1 MTKKF
6 SDIKITYDNFVGK
19 SKVDYLTP
27 FMGVAVLGT
36 VLRSFHLID
45 EDTFVNE
52 KFSLTPTKAFTDILS
67 SPTDEFS
74 YISDFA
80 RSPNET
86 ILTAEFISFDVSL
99 SAPVD
104 TVSLADLLSLSF
116 NMSFNDS
123 TNNEDSSLIEFI
135 KSVAETQQ
143 ATDNI
148 TLVADFNRDLNDAL
162 ESLDNTDLLLSKPVV
177 DFTTNEDLIALS
189 IDFNRIFNDY
199 IAPEELISKY
209 LDKTA
214 FIDNV
219 STASV
224 VHILS
229 TKPFID
235 YQSLSD
241 LIIVDSIK
249 ALSDTLI
256 SSEVFERVVD
266 FRREFNDS
274 YGLEDFL
281 SLAYGTT
288 FTDSFSSS
296 DQLSMMPTKQFTDIF
311 SSTDDQKF
319 DIFKSITDSFST
331 TDDQKF
337 DIFKSITDSFYTTD
351 DQLSMM
357 PTKQFTDIFSSTDD
371 QKFDIF
377 KSITDS
383 FSSSDDQLSMMPTKQ
398 FTDIFS
404 SSDQL
409 SMMPTKQFT
418 DIFSSSDDQK
428 FDIFKSIED
437 EASVEDL
444 IGVPDG
450 ITWEYYKTS
459 NESVNASENFN
470 VTFNAYRSII
480 DSSQPTEEFN
490 WNIGKSFLDDSSVAD
505 TPTFVFAANRSFVET
520 PNTTDTLFLD
530 YATALNEDE
539 PVSDNLSISFTT
551 EFSDSTAAFENV
563 SITAGNLYIEDVIAS
578 DEGSLH
584 NQGYASDYFAEDY
597 VGDTRSF

>member
-319 DIFKSITDSFST
+319 DIFKSITDSFS
-331 TDDQKF
+331 
-337 DIFKSITDSFYTTD
+337 SSD

-357 PTKQFTDIFSSTDD
+357 PTKQFTDIFSS
-371 QKFDIF
+371 
-377 KSITDS
+377 S
-383 FSSSDDQLSMMPTKQ
+383 DQLSMMPTKQ

>member
-319 DIFKSITDSFST
+319 DIFKSITDSFS
-331 TDDQKF
+331 
-337 DIFKSITDSFYTTD
+337 
-351 DQLSMM
+351 
-357 PTKQFTDIFSSTDD
+357 
-371 QKFDIF
+371 
-377 KSITDS
+377 
-383 FSSSDDQLSMMPTKQ
+383 SSDDQLSMMPTKQ